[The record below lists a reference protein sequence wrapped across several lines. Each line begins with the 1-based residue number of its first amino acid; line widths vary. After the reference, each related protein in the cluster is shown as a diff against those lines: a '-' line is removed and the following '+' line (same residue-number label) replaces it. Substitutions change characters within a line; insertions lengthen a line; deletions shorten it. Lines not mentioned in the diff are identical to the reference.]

1 MFAKLVRLQ
10 TMTTEDRPVDAA
22 LVHPVRAALLDLVRE
37 LGTVTS
43 TEAARRLGHSTGL
56 CSFHLRQ
63 LARFGYIEEAPA
75 RGRIRPWR
83 LRTVRSAPVGA
94 GLGTLSVELEDE
106 GYRRWL
112 ARRDDAPRRWRRDAA
127 DSAVLYLTPDEL
139 TAVAGEIRAVLDRY
153 SEREHDPA
161 ARPTGAGPVGA
172 VTRLFPLL
180 PEIRT
185 AGAPHADDTSGHR
198 PRAAAKRLP
207 ADRERP
213 GEQQAKRLSA
223 GRKRTADGEAK
234 RLDAGRRAE
243 RSRDH
248 DDHTGRR
255 PGEYSVENR
264 TKDEA

>member
-1 MFAKLVRLQ
+1 
-10 TMTTEDRPVDAA
+10 MTTEDRPVDAA